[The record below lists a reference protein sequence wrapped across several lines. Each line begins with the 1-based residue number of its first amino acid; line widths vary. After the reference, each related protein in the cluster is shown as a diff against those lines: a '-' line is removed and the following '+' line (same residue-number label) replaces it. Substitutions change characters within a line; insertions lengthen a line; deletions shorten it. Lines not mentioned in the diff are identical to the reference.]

1 MTFKELR
8 EGNQYF
14 ILHKTDKP
22 FCEVG
27 SVIGVTNLRP
37 KPQNMVNGYPAMQ
50 PEMIIDI
57 SVKVGDDTVK
67 LSSVPADKSI
77 ADYKPENGEKLVLS
91 CDQTMINQE
100 ISAMLQNSQ
109 QILASIETHKSII
122 DNCELMLNQLN
133 PQFKKEK
140 EQESKIQ
147 SLENEIAEMKK
158 MFGGGFEELKS
169 LLLEKQS
176 TNNKKATT

>member
-22 FCEVG
+22 FCEIG
-27 SVIGVTNLRP
+27 SVIGVSNLRP
-37 KPQNMVNGYPAMQ
+37 KQNMVNGYQAMQ

-77 ADYKPENGEKLVLS
+77 ADYRPENGEKTGVVLRS
-91 CDQTMINQE
+91 GNDQSRDQRHV
-100 ISAMLQNSQ
+100 A
-109 QILASIETHKSII
+109 
-122 DNCELMLNQLN
+122 
-133 PQFKKEK
+133 
-140 EQESKIQ
+140 
-147 SLENEIAEMKK
+147 
-158 MFGGGFEELKS
+158 
-169 LLLEKQS
+169 KQPTDIRQHRDS
-176 TNNKKATT
+176 

>member
-22 FCEVG
+22 FCEIG
-27 SVIGVTNLRP
+27 SVIGVSNLRP
-37 KPQNMVNGYPAMQ
+37 KQNMVNGYQAMQ

-77 ADYKPENGEKLVLS
+77 ADYRPEHGEKLVLS
-91 CDQTMINQE
+91 CDQAMINQE

-109 QILASIETHKSII
+109 QILGSIETHKSII

-169 LLLEKQS
+169 LLLDKQS

>member
-22 FCEVG
+22 FCEIG
-27 SVIGVTNLRP
+27 SVIGVKNLRP
-37 KPQNMVNGYPAMQ
+37 KPQSMANGYLPMQ

-57 SVKVGDDTVK
+57 SVKVGDDTVT
-67 LSSVPADKSI
+67 LPSVLADKSI
-77 ADYKPENGEKLVLS
+77 TDYRPDNGEKLVLS
-91 CDQTMINQE
+91 CDLSMMNQE

-109 QILASIETHKSII
+109 QILASIDTHKSII
-122 DNCELMLNQLN
+122 NSCELMLNQLN

-169 LLLEKQS
+169 LLLDKQS